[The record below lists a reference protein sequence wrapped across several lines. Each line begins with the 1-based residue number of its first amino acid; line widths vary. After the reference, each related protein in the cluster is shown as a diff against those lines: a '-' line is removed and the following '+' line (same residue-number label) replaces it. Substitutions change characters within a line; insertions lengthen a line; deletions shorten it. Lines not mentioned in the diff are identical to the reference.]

1 MCVYIFSLF
10 LFLDVIHNE
19 RSDDVTAAS
28 LVTSS
33 AFESSLDVI
42 FFFRQLPPA
51 VKQQWKQF
59 LGKQL
64 YHNSARVRSPEL
76 CAVWEGARGGED
88 VWYRQKTV
96 LEHLLL

>member
-1 MCVYIFSLF
+1 MCVYRFCLF
-10 LFLDVIHNE
+10 LFLDVIRSE
-19 RSDDVTAAS
+19 RCDDVTVAS

-64 YHNSARVRSPEL
+64 ATTPHEVGQVRENY
-76 CAVWEGARGGED
+76 AQAGKGGGE
-88 VWYRQKTV
+88 VGGGWV
-96 LEHLLL
+96 V